1 MSLYIINI
9 LNDIINNDINLQ
21 RKIVHILQT
30 GDSSHAEGYGTIV
43 CSKNSH
49 TGGNYTI
56 ADIDNIT
63 IIGTYNKPTYD
74 IKQQDDNKY
83 YTLTNKETGEV
94 MTNFLLYT
102 QGEETIQNKI
112 FVIGNGTSNDN
123 RKNAFVITNTGDV
136 YISGTI
142 HCKEIIHDM

>member
-1 MSLYIINI
+1 MLVI
-9 LNDIINNDINLQ
+9 
-21 RKIVHILQT
+21 KI
-30 GDSSHAEGYGTIV
+30 
-43 CSKNSH
+43 
-49 TGGNYTI
+49 
-56 ADIDNIT
+56 
-63 IIGTYNKPTYD
+63 YD
-74 IKQQDDNKY
+74 IKQQDNNKY

-102 QGEETIQNKI
+102 SGEETLQNKI

-136 YISGTI
+136 YISSTI

>member
-1 MSLYIINI
+1 M
-9 LNDIINNDINLQ
+9 
-21 RKIVHILQT
+21 
-30 GDSSHAEGYGTIV
+30 
-43 CSKNSH
+43 
-49 TGGNYTI
+49 
-56 ADIDNIT
+56 
-63 IIGTYNKPTYD
+63 GTYNKPTYD
-74 IKQQDDNKY
+74 IKQQYNNKY

-112 FVIGNGTSNDN
+112 FVVGNGTSDNN
-123 RKNAFVITNTGDV
+123 RKDAFVITNTGDV

>member
-1 MSLYIINI
+1 MYIVGN
-9 LNDIINNDINLQ
+9 
-21 RKIVHILQT
+21 KI
-30 GDSSHAEGYGTIV
+30 
-43 CSKNSH
+43 
-49 TGGNYTI
+49 
-56 ADIDNIT
+56 
-63 IIGTYNKPTYD
+63 YD

-102 QGEETIQNKI
+102 QGEETLQNKI
-112 FVIGNGTSNDN
+112 FVVGNGTSNDD
-123 RKNAFVITNTGDV
+123 RKNAFVITDTGDV